1 MNPNTDRL
9 ANGPPMPAEVE
20 AKLAAIVRAVL
31 DLPPDMDVTD
41 AEQAAIGTWD
51 SLAHVSLML
60 ALESEFGI
68 SIDVT
73 DQVRLTSYRA
83 IRDCLAERR

>member
-1 MNPNTDRL
+1 MNRDTDRL
-9 ANGPPMPAEVE
+9 ANGPPTPAEVE

-31 DLPPDMDVTD
+31 DLPSEMDVTG

-83 IRDCLAERR
+83 IRDCLTERR

>member
-1 MNPNTDRL
+1 VNRNADRL
-9 ANGPPMPAEVE
+9 TNGPPMPAEVE
-20 AKLAAIVRAVL
+20 AKLAAIVRAAL
-31 DLPPDMDVTD
+31 ELPSEMDVTG

-68 SIDVT
+68 PIDVA

-83 IRDCLAERR
+83 IRDFLAERR

>member
-9 ANGPPMPAEVE
+9 ANGPQDVMTAERLE
-20 AKLAAIVRAVL
+20 RAVL
-31 DLPPDMDVTD
+31 DLPPEMDVTG

-73 DQVRLTSYRA
+73 DQVRLTSYGA
-83 IRDCLAERR
+83 IHDWLAERR